1 MHDLEFLERNPNNN
15 PSFYEVTDNIR
26 ATIHY
31 ENCWITWF
39 FTFTAWAVMFLQ
51 TEALSEQKVY
61 ECCLQKKK
69 KKKPVQVQEQPLIS
83 PQILQSQV
91 KRKMNCFLKIPELA
105 LCQIVCIVIW
115 DNTMRLR
122 FISITAEKL
131 LLHLVWNMEG
141 TKIVEFKAWKA
152 IRLSCTTYD
161 KSIVWSG
168 IVFWNRKELQ
178 FKNFPYD
185 QA

>member
-69 KKKPVQVQEQPLIS
+69 TKQNLYKFKNSLSFPL
-83 PQILQSQV
+83 
-91 KRKMNCFLKIPELA
+91 KY
-105 LCQIVCIVIW
+105 
-115 DNTMRLR
+115 
-122 FISITAEKL
+122 
-131 LLHLVWNMEG
+131 
-141 TKIVEFKAWKA
+141 FKAKWRERWTVSLKFQSWLYA
-152 IRLSCTTYD
+152 R
-161 KSIVWSG
+161 
-168 IVFWNRKELQ
+168 
-178 FKNFPYD
+178 
-185 QA
+185 